1 MKPLAKQWPKT
12 DLYRLEEFVDIT
24 TNNSN
29 ASIAADAQ
37 PATPRLKF
45 LSYLRVSLNS
55 VMLLLVAV
63 ISVHILAIAIMD
75 RNEQAVIDAGKHR
88 VVARTEG
95 AVVWLRRSMEGI
107 NLCLDLLQSYQT
119 LSDEND
125 PSALEVQSVLQQI
138 SEKRRFDISAAV
150 TVDPSGVSTFS
161 TTHIVDPINKPERPT
176 PRHVGTD
183 HNHTYV
189 SDPFIGP
196 YTHEHVVAFS
206 RHLSHSDGSDAGVAS
221 VTIDYLALSNHLGE
235 MLPAENEAISVSRSD
250 GSTFLQTR
258 WKTAQQIISHTLPED
273 TIRAIA
279 GKPSAF
285 LRKQSSYSPNEI
297 LVYLTRVPEYDLIVG
312 AALEIDGSSPV
323 LKHRMAIQLSA
334 DAAAAILSLA
344 TLFLRNM
351 IMGRRKAIRALRKSQ
366 LKAEQAALRQTE
378 INQSID
384 ALPGAIY
391 RARLQFDGSAK
402 FSFISSGFERLSGW
416 KVKQLLKMPGGLYGL
431 YDPPN
436 SAAEIATLAHT
447 LAQNGVVMR
456 DHQIRLPSGT
466 WRWIR
471 ISEQSIGNDEQGV
484 DIAGL
489 VTDIEVEYNAM
500 MSAKSSAR
508 MAALGE
514 VATALAPE
522 LSQPLATISLMA
534 ENATFGLRRDRKEYA
549 LEKIGRIPSMAA
561 RAKVII
567 DHLRLFGRNQE
578 VHPQPVDVAA
588 MVEGTLLL
596 TEQALQ
602 EANVAIEIALQPNLP
617 QVLGGL
623 VLLEQVLLNL
633 FINARDAMDAQLSS
647 GRKLTISARA
657 LGDKVEISI
666 SDTGTGIPERVLP
679 KLFEPFFTTKPIG
692 YGTGLGLSIC
702 HGIITSFGGTI
713 SAHNTEFGA
722 VFVIVLPVAHTQHPS
737 AS

>member
-344 TLFLRNM
+344 T
-351 IMGRRKAIRALRKSQ
+351 
-366 LKAEQAALRQTE
+366 
-378 INQSID
+378 
-384 ALPGAIY
+384 
-391 RARLQFDGSAK
+391 
-402 FSFISSGFERLSGW
+402 
-416 KVKQLLKMPGGLYGL
+416 
-431 YDPPN
+431 
-436 SAAEIATLAHT
+436 
-447 LAQNGVVMR
+447 
-456 DHQIRLPSGT
+456 
-466 WRWIR
+466 
-471 ISEQSIGNDEQGV
+471 
-484 DIAGL
+484 
-489 VTDIEVEYNAM
+489 
-500 MSAKSSAR
+500 
-508 MAALGE
+508 
-514 VATALAPE
+514 
-522 LSQPLATISLMA
+522 
-534 ENATFGLRRDRKEYA
+534 
-549 LEKIGRIPSMAA
+549 
-561 RAKVII
+561 
-567 DHLRLFGRNQE
+567 
-578 VHPQPVDVAA
+578 
-588 MVEGTLLL
+588 
-596 TEQALQ
+596 
-602 EANVAIEIALQPNLP
+602 
-617 QVLGGL
+617 
-623 VLLEQVLLNL
+623 
-633 FINARDAMDAQLSS
+633 
-647 GRKLTISARA
+647 
-657 LGDKVEISI
+657 
-666 SDTGTGIPERVLP
+666 
-679 KLFEPFFTTKPIG
+679 
-692 YGTGLGLSIC
+692 
-702 HGIITSFGGTI
+702 
-713 SAHNTEFGA
+713 
-722 VFVIVLPVAHTQHPS
+722 
-737 AS
+737 